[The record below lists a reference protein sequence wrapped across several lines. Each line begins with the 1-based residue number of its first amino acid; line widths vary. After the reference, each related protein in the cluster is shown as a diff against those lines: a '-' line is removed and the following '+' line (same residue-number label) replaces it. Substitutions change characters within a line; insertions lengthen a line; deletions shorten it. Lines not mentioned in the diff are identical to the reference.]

1 MNTATRISTAERL
14 GRRIGRGWRAYARGE
29 RRVSKWLA
37 SKGMPV
43 AGAALLLWMVKLIAL
58 GLLFYAAFWLALLLL
73 LGVAAAWMV
82 SNSAT
87 NDDRWAQ
94 PDELRNGEA
103 GFGLYSSSGQRS
115 DPHDPNDPF
124 ND

>member
-1 MNTATRISTAERL
+1 MSTATRISTAERL
-14 GRRIGRGWRAYARGE
+14 GRSIGRGWRAYVRGE
-29 RRVSKWLA
+29 RRLSNWLA
-37 SKGMPV
+37 SKGMPMAGV
-43 AGAALLLWMVKLIAL
+43 AVLLWVVKLVAL

-103 GFGLYSSSGQRS
+103 GFGLYSSSGQRI